1 MLLDPA
7 LDYSFRQPSLSQCP
21 MQEIDAFYTASNSD
35 SLQAAALDMYLGWGN
50 LNCVFMQH

>member
-7 LDYSFRQPSLSQCP
+7 LGHSFSQPRLSQCP
-21 MQEIDAFYTASNSD
+21 MQGIDAFYTASMSGF
-35 SLQAAALDMYLGWGN
+35 LQAAALDMYLGWGN